1 MTKRVSIYLIGI
13 LFALILGVWFA
24 NEKYW
29 EYHVIERAKELSQ
42 ELNNEELKYWIQ
54 NIRSYN
60 SPNRFDADIEQFVKQ
75 DKNSFPPINQFLF
88 IGSSSIRLWQSLE
101 DDMKPLKVINR
112 GFGGAHT
119 KHINRHLDKIV
130 FPYKPKAI
138 IFFCGSND
146 INGLNSSQDVFAEF
160 EIFFNS
166 VKKVLPKT
174 KVFAIGIQ
182 PSPSRFDQRPRQLSL
197 IHI

>member
-60 SPNRFDADIEQFVKQ
+60 SPNRFDADIEQFVQQ

-130 FPYKPKAI
+130 FPYKPKA
-138 IFFCGSND
+138 CLLYTSD
-146 INGLNSSQDVFAEF
+146 AADE
-160 EIFFNS
+160 
-166 VKKVLPKT
+166 
-174 KVFAIGIQ
+174 
-182 PSPSRFDQRPRQLSL
+182 
-197 IHI
+197 